1 METTAQYVWLAGS
14 VIIALLGL
22 LHLRG
27 TFFGNLFDTRKSEL
41 KEEMKVSYPVI
52 TKDMS
57 MWNAWISFNATHSVA
72 AIFIGVVNF
81 YLALR
86 HFEFLQQDHF
96 VFLFSIATMSFI
108 VWLSI
113 RYWFNTIR
121 IGVALVLLCYVAAYV
136 LVVINSR

>member
-1 METTAQYVWLAGS
+1 MITAAQYLWLAGS
-14 VIIALLGL
+14 VLIALLGL

-27 TFFGNLFDTRKSEL
+27 AFFSNMFATRNPKL
-41 KEEMKVSYPVI
+41 RLEMKVSYPMI
-52 TKDMS
+52 SKDMT

-72 AIFIGVVNF
+72 AIFIGVINF

-86 HFEFLQQDHF
+86 HFHLLLQDHF
-96 VFLFSIATMSFI
+96 FFLFSIAAMGFI

-121 IGVALVLLCYVAAYV
+121 IGVAVVFVCYLMSYTLVL
-136 LVVINSR
+136 ISK

>member
-1 METTAQYVWLAGS
+1 MIVQYLWLAGS

-27 TFFGNLFDTRKSEL
+27 TFFSNMFSTRNPKL
-41 KEEMKVSYPVI
+41 GEEMKVAYPVI
-52 TKDMS
+52 SKDMT
-57 MWNAWISFNATHSVA
+57 MWNAWISFNATHSMA
-72 AIFIGVVNF
+72 AIFIGVINF

-86 HFEFLQQDHF
+86 HFDLLLQDHF
-96 VFLFSIATMSFI
+96 FFLFSIAAMGFI

-121 IGVALVLLCYVAAYV
+121 VGVAVVLACYILAYA
-136 LVVINSR
+136 LIWLK

>member
-1 METTAQYVWLAGS
+1 MIAQYLWLAGS

-27 TFFGNLFDTRKSEL
+27 TFFSNMFDTHNPKL
-41 KEEMKVSYPVI
+41 GEEMKVSYPI
-52 TKDMS
+52 ISKDMT

-72 AIFIGVVNF
+72 AIFIGVINF

-86 HFEFLQQDHF
+86 HFDLLLHDHF
-96 VFLFSIATMSFI
+96 FFLLSIAAMSFI

-121 IGVALVLLCYVAAYV
+121 IGVAVVLICYVGSYVMV
-136 LVVINSR
+136 LVR

>member
-1 METTAQYVWLAGS
+1 MIIAAQYLWLTGS

-27 TFFGNLFDTRKSEL
+27 TFFSNMFATRNPKL
-41 KEEMKVSYPVI
+41 GEEMKVSYPVI
-52 TKDMS
+52 SKDMT

-72 AIFIGVVNF
+72 AIFIGVINF

-86 HFEFLQQDHF
+86 HYDFMLQDHF
-96 VFLFSIATMSFI
+96 FFLLTIAAMSFI

-113 RYWFNTIR
+113 RYWFSTIR
-121 IGVALVLLCYVAAYV
+121 IGVTVVLLCYVASYV
-136 LVVINSR
+136 IILFR